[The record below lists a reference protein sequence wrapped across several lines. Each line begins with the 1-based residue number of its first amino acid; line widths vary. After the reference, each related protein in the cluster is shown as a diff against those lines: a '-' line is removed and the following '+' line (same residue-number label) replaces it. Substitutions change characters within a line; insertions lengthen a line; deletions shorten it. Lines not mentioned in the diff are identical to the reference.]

1 MNRKHKPKIAK
12 NIVELIGNTPLVS
25 LEQISKNL
33 PGNIVAKLE
42 YFNPMSS
49 VKDRVGAE
57 MIESAEMSGLL
68 KKGMTIIEPTS
79 GNTGIA
85 LAFVAASKGYK
96 LIITMPDTMSIERQK
111 IMKALG
117 AEIILT
123 PGADGMK
130 GAITKASEITQ
141 SSSNY
146 YMPQQF
152 NNVSNPEAHRKST
165 AIEIWEDTDG
175 QVDLLVSA
183 VGTGGTITGI
193 ASVLKKIKPS
203 LQAVAVEPEGSA
215 VLSGESSGP
224 HKIQGIGAGFIPKIL
239 DVSIID
245 EIIKVSDDDSK
256 KYVHL
261 LAKEEGILAGISSGA
276 ALCAAIKL
284 AAREENENK
293 MIVVILASCGERYL
307 STWLYDDI

>member
-49 VKDRVGAE
+49 VKDRIGAE
-57 MIESAEMSGLL
+57 MIESAEISGVL

-85 LAFVAASKGYK
+85 LAFVAASKGYE

-117 AEIILT
+117 AKIILT

-130 GAITKASEITQ
+130 GAIAKATKITE

-152 NNVSNPEAHRKST
+152 NNLTNPEAHRKTT

-193 ASVLKKIKPS
+193 ASTLKKVKSS
-203 LQAVAVEPEGSA
+203 LKAVAVEPEGSA
-215 VLSGESSGP
+215 VLSGEPS
-224 HKIQGIGAGFIPKIL
+224 GFIPKTL
-239 DVSIID
+239 DMGVID
-245 EIIKVSDDDSK
+245 EVIKVSDDDSK

-284 AAREENENK
+284 AAREENKDK

>member
-12 NIVELIGNTPLVS
+12 NIIELIGNTPLVS
-25 LEQISKNL
+25 LKQISKNL

-57 MIESAEMSGLL
+57 MIESAEISGVL

-85 LAFVAASKGYK
+85 LAFVAASKGYE

-117 AEIILT
+117 AKIILT

-130 GAITKASEITQ
+130 GAIAKATEITE

-152 NNVSNPEAHRKST
+152 NNLTNPEAHRKTT

-193 ASVLKKIKPS
+193 ASTLKKVKSS
-203 LQAVAVEPEGSA
+203 LKAVAVEPEGSA
-215 VLSGESSGP
+215 VLSGEPSGP
-224 HKIQGIGAGFIPKIL
+224 HKIEGIGAGFIPKTL
-239 DVSIID
+239 DIGVID
-245 EIIKVSDDDSK
+245 EVIKVSDDDSK

-261 LAKEEGILAGISSGA
+261 LAKEEGILAGILAGA

-284 AAREENENK
+284 AAREENKDK